1 MYYFSEMNS
10 PHKNDKKFAQMFV
23 LPDLVF
29 FFFTYYSIYIIIHPS
44 VISAKQKLSKQW
56 QKLKIVRNKSSQEYQ
71 ESAMKWI
78 DPRF

>member
-1 MYYFSEMNS
+1 
-10 PHKNDKKFAQMFV
+10 MFV

-29 FFFTYYSIYIIIHPS
+29 FFYIYQIYIIHPS

-71 ESAMKWI
+71 ESAMK
-78 DPRF
+78 

>member
-1 MYYFSEMNS
+1 
-10 PHKNDKKFAQMFV
+10 MFV

-71 ESAMKWI
+71 ESAMK
-78 DPRF
+78 

>member
-29 FFFTYYSIYIIIHPS
+29 FFYIYQIYIIHPS

>member
-29 FFFTYYSIYIIIHPS
+29 FFYILLDLHYYSSIGHFCEAKIIETVAEIKDRP
-44 VISAKQKLSKQW
+44 K
-56 QKLKIVRNKSSQEYQ
+56 
-71 ESAMKWI
+71 
-78 DPRF
+78 